1 MSSGPREIEIQEEP
15 SISEPAGAVATI
27 NGGPRPIEATPEGRI
42 KSGRLAGLSM
52 WQAIWVLS
60 WPVLIES
67 ALGSFVGLT
76 DTTLAA
82 GLSQEA
88 TDAIGGTAY
97 FMWFVGLV
105 GMALGVGATAL
116 IARAMGK
123 GRLAVANGAV
133 GQSVILGVVAGIF
146 VGVGIAL
153 LAPTIADWL
162 SLTGS
167 ARDLAISYLRITAV
181 AVPAQ
186 TFLSIG
192 IACCR
197 GAGDALRPLAVMAI
211 VNVCNIIAS
220 IALSGVDLAVGTL
233 DAASGAVQRK
243 VYFQNPSPLELGL
256 DGVAW
261 GTAIGWTIG
270 GFIMLVM
277 LLRGS
282 HGVRLRARR
291 MKFHWITSHRL
302 LRIGLPNFLEMLGMW
317 IGNFLTI
324 LMVGWLKTPG
334 LLGAHI
340 VAIRIEAFSF
350 LPGFAMSL
358 AAATLAGQYLGAR
371 NPRLARIAVHRT
383 AMIGGALMG
392 VFGVCF
398 IFLGTSITGLLTQEP
413 IHLELV
419 PQLLIVCGLVQVPFA
434 MSLIYRSALRGA
446 GDTNVVM
453 WITWTSTYAIRLP
466 LAWLL
471 CGVEIPLPGGG
482 VIPNPAPLQTWW
494 GIHPLV
500 GFWIGLCAEIV
511 LRAIFFTA
519 YFLSGRW
526 TKAKV

>member
-1 MSSGPREIEIQEEP
+1 MSRRPAEIEIQEEP
-15 SISEPAGAVATI
+15 GISEPATAVATVA
-27 NGGPRPIEATPEGRI
+27 GSGPRVETTPEGRI

-67 ALGSFVGLT
+67 ALGSLVGLT

-82 GLSQEA
+82 GLSQAA

-97 FMWFVGLV
+97 FMWFVNLV

-123 GRLAVANGAV
+123 GRLAVANAAV
-133 GQSVILGVVAGIF
+133 GQSAVMGLIGGVL
-146 VGVGIAL
+146 VGVLIAL
-153 LAPTIADWL
+153 AAPTIADWL
-162 SLTGS
+162 SLQG
-167 ARDLAISYLRITAV
+167 AAHDLAVSYLRITAI

-197 GAGDALRPLAVMAI
+197 GAGDSVRPLAVMAI
-211 VNVCNIIAS
+211 VNVCNIVAS
-220 IALSGVDLAVGTL
+220 IALSGVDLAVGSL
-233 DAASGAVQRK
+233 DPVTGAVRRN
-243 VYFQNPSPLELGL
+243 VFFHNPIRFDMGL

-261 GTAIGWTIG
+261 GTAIGWAVG
-270 GFIMLVM
+270 GAIMVLLLVQ
-277 LLRGS
+277 GS

-291 MKFHWITSHRL
+291 LKLHWHTSRRL
-302 LRIGLPNFLEMLGMW
+302 LRIGLPNFLETLGMW
-317 IGNFLTI
+317 LGNFLTI

-371 NPRLARIAVHRT
+371 SPRLARIAVHRT
-383 AMIGGALMG
+383 TAIGSALMG
-392 VFGVCF
+392 AFGLCF
-398 IFLGTSITGLLTQEP
+398 IFAGARITGLLTQLP

-419 PQLLIVCGLVQVPFA
+419 PKLLVICGLVQVPFA
-434 MSLIYRSALRGA
+434 MSIIYRSALRGA

-453 WITWTSTYAIRLP
+453 WITWISTYAIRLP
-466 LAWLL
+466 LAWLF

-482 VIPNPAPLQTWW
+482 TIPNPAPLQQWW
-494 GIHPLV
+494 GVHPLV
-500 GFWIGLCAEIV
+500 GFWIGLCSELV
-511 LRAIFFTA
+511 LRGIFFTA

-526 TKAKV
+526 ERAKV

>member
-1 MSSGPREIEIQEEP
+1 MSPRPGEIEIQEEP
-15 SISEPAGAVATI
+15 GISEPASGVASVDGAGRAVET
-27 NGGPRPIEATPEGRI
+27 TPEGRI

-67 ALGSFVGLT
+67 ALGSLVGLT

-82 GLSQEA
+82 GLSQSA

-97 FMWFVGLV
+97 FMWFVNLV

-123 GRLAVANGAV
+123 GRLAVANAAV
-133 GQSVILGVVAGIF
+133 AQSAIMGVVAGVF
-146 VGVGIAL
+146 VGILIAL
-153 LAPTIADWL
+153 AAPTIADWL
-162 SLTGS
+162 SLSGS
-167 ARDLAISYLRITAV
+167 AHDLAVSYLRITAI

-197 GAGDALRPLAVMAI
+197 GAGDAVRPVMVMAI
-211 VNVCNIIAS
+211 VNVCNIVAS
-220 IALSGVDLAVGTL
+220 IALSGVDLAVGSL
-233 DAASGAVQRK
+233 DSASGEVRRH
-243 VYFQNPSPLELGL
+243 VFFHNPFRFDMGL

-261 GTAIGWTIG
+261 GTAIGWTVG
-270 GFIMLVM
+270 GALMLGM
-277 LLRGS
+277 LIKGT

-291 MKFHWITSHRL
+291 LKLHWHTARRL
-302 LRIGLPNFLEMLGMW
+302 LRIGLPNFLETLGMW
-317 IGNFLTI
+317 VGNFLTI

-358 AAATLAGQYLGAR
+358 AAATLAGQYLGAKS
-371 NPRLARIAVHRT
+371 PRLARIAVHRT
-383 AMIGGALMG
+383 TAIGASLMG
-392 VFGVCF
+392 VFGLGF
-398 IFLGTSITGLLTQEP
+398 IFFGARITGLLTQVP

-419 PQLLIVCGLVQVPFA
+419 PQLLIICGLVQVPFA
-434 MSLIYRSALRGA
+434 MSIIYRSALRGA

-453 WITWTSTYAIRLP
+453 WITWLSTYAIRLP
-466 LAWLL
+466 LAWLF

-482 VIPNPAPLQTWW
+482 VIPNPAPLQNWW

-500 GFWIGLCAEIV
+500 GFWIGLCGELI
-511 LRAIFFTA
+511 LRAIFFTG
-519 YFLSGRW
+519 YFLTGRW
-526 TKAKV
+526 TRAKV

>member
-1 MSSGPREIEIQEEP
+1 MSRRPDEIEIQQEP
-15 SISEPAGAVATI
+15 GISEPAAGVASIDGAGRRVETS
-27 NGGPRPIEATPEGRI
+27 PEGRI
-42 KSGRLAGLSM
+42 RSGRLAGLSM

-67 ALGSFVGLT
+67 SLGSLVGLT

-82 GLSQEA
+82 GLSQSA

-97 FMWFVGLV
+97 FMWFVNLV

-123 GRLAVANGAV
+123 GRLAIANAAV
-133 GQSVILGVVAGIF
+133 GQSAIMGLVAGVL
-146 VGVGIAL
+146 VGVLIAL
-153 LAPTIADWL
+153 AAPTIADWL
-162 SLTGS
+162 SLQGS
-167 ARDLAISYLRITAV
+167 AHNLAVSYLRITAI

-197 GAGDALRPLAVMAI
+197 GAGDSVRPLVVMAL
-211 VNVCNIIAS
+211 VNVCNIVAS
-220 IALSGVDLAVGTL
+220 IGLSGVDLAVGSL
-233 DAASGAVQRK
+233 DKTSGEVRRT
-243 VYFQNPSPLELGL
+243 VLFHNPLGFDMGL

-261 GTAIGWTIG
+261 GTAIGWTVGAIL
-270 GFIMLVM
+270 MLG
-277 LLRGS
+277 LLVRGS

-291 MKFHWITSHRL
+291 LRLHWHTARRL
-302 LRIGLPNFLEMLGMW
+302 LRIGLPNFLETLGMW

-371 NPRLARIAVHRT
+371 SPRLARIAVHRT
-383 AMIGGALMG
+383 TAIGAALMG
-392 VFGVCF
+392 AFGLCF
-398 IFLGTSITGLLTQEP
+398 IFFGSRITGLLTQLP
-413 IHLELV
+413 VHLELV

-434 MSLIYRSALRGA
+434 MSIIYRSALRGA

-453 WITWTSTYAIRLP
+453 WITWISTYAIRLP
-466 LAWLL
+466 LAWLF
-471 CGVEIPLPGGG
+471 CGVEIPLPGGA
-482 VIPNPAPLQTWW
+482 VIPNPAPLQSWW

-500 GFWIGLCAEIV
+500 GFWIGLCAELI
-511 LRAIFFTA
+511 LRAILFTG
-519 YFLSGRW
+519 YFLSDRW
-526 TKAKV
+526 TTAKV